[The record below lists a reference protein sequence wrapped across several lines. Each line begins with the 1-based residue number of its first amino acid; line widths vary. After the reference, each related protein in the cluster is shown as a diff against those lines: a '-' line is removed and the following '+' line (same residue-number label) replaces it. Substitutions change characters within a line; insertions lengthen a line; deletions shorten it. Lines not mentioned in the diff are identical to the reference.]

1 MTGEQQTT
9 ASPSPMVRNY
19 AEEVVVAYLGAV
31 DDSPRAREVA
41 ELYDS
46 DAVIE
51 AAARIIDSNDTD
63 WRV

>member
-1 MTGEQQTT
+1 
-9 ASPSPMVRNY
+9 MVRNY